1 VKIPGEGDGGGTVR
15 LGVLEDTMISM
26 KFGGGGA
33 VHVYE
38 VVTRL
43 AKRHEIIYFP
53 TALAFVNDR
62 ETLEKGTKALESLKI
77 RVADEF
83 FTILEK
89 KEKFEAKGLKR
100 YLLRNRIAKE
110 LSEYYAEEKAD
121 FLYDPNNHSPEI
133 FYFINGIE
141 FGITLHLPPFYKDS
155 LTYLRRLIK
164 FKRANPLQL
173 ETPYSSPF

>member
-1 VKIPGEGDGGGTVR
+1 MR
-15 LGVLEDTMISM
+15 LGILDDTMIST

-62 ETLEKGTKALESLKI
+62 ETLEKGTKALESFKI
-77 RVADEF
+77 RVTDEF

-110 LSEYYAEEKAD
+110 LSKHYAEEKVD
-121 FLYDPNNHSPEI
+121 FLYDSYHHSPEI
-133 FYFINGIE
+133 FYFNNGIK
-141 FGITLHLPPFYKDS
+141 FGITLHEPPFYKDS
-155 LTYLRRLIK
+155 LTYLSK
-164 FKRANPLQL
+164 VDQAQRANPLQL